1 MVQQNIFNLYKLL
14 EKNYKT
20 FIRYRTRRFKIV
32 RSVVGVSAL
41 QSFESYVVNG
51 VLIPTTQ
58 VTKLA
63 KLLSSYDGY
72 NNMIDMYAKDLSE
85 GLINKFELEVM
96 LESQGLEKLIHKIKI
111 RCYDILCKVQDNNRG
126 L

>member
-20 FIRYRTRRFKIV
+20 FIKYRTRRFKIV

-41 QSFESYVVNG
+41 KSFESYVVNG

>member
-20 FIRYRTRRFKIV
+20 FIKYRTRRFKIV

>member
-41 QSFESYVVNG
+41 KSFESYVVNG